1 MKSFILIVSAF
12 GLSSLIASSQ
22 DAKVEGAQ
30 TSPPRKISALE
41 AEKHYQETV
50 VVTGKV
56 AQVSIRPK
64 LVYINLDK
72 KFPESPM
79 TCVIFARATNE
90 FGNLKALEGRDVEIK
105 GKIEEY
111 RDKAQIILNSSNQ
124 LKVIEMPAAPGGSKK
139 N

>member
-1 MKSFILIVSAF
+1 MKTFILIVSAF
-12 GLSSLIASSQ
+12 GLSLLIASSQ

-30 TSPPRKISALE
+30 TSPPRKISAGE

-90 FGNLKALEGRDVEIK
+90 FGNLKALEGKDVEIK

-124 LKVIEMPAAPGGSKK
+124 LKVIEMPAEPGGSKK

>member
-1 MKSFILIVSAF
+1 MKTFLFIVSAF
-12 GLSSLIASSQ
+12 SLSLLIASSQ

-30 TSPPRKISALE
+30 TSQPRKISAGA

-124 LKVIEMPAAPGGSKK
+124 LKVIEMPAEPGGSKK